1 VAIKTEATMADD
13 PTHPLQPTPD
23 QSELRLE
30 PMLEQVRDETSI
42 SDAEVSELMRIEE
55 ALSYANEV
63 AKQTIS
69 PQPGIG
75 DDSDA
80 PPPS

>member
-1 VAIKTEATMADD
+1 MADD
-13 PTHPLQPTPD
+13 PTHPLQPKSD
-23 QSELRLE
+23 QSEFRLE
-30 PMLEQVRDETSI
+30 PILEQVRDETSI

-63 AKQTIS
+63 AKHTIS

>member
-1 VAIKTEATMADD
+1 MADD
-13 PTHPLQPTPD
+13 PTHPLQPKPD
-23 QSELRLE
+23 QAELRLD

-55 ALSYANEV
+55 ALAYANEV

-75 DDSDA
+75 DGSDA